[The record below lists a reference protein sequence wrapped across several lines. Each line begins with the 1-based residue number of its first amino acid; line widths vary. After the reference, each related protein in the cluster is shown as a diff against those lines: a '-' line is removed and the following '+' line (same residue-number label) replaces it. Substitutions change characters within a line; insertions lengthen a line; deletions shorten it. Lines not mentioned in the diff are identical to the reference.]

1 MIMKTIIILL
11 IVVSALLCLQ
21 ANGRRFILEEGKKE
35 KANNPNNYPGK
46 SSTYGNPNS
55 AISVPTVDANNNENN
70 NDVNNNDN
78 NNNRSDDNADEK
90 NNSYGNYSNA
100 SGSSTDTHHV
110 YPDDRRP
117 PH

>member
-1 MIMKTIIILL
+1 MKTIIILL
-11 IVVSALLCLQ
+11 LVVSALLCLQ
-21 ANGRRFILEEGKKE
+21 ANGRRSILEEGKKE

-46 SSTYGNPNS
+46 SSTYGNSNS
-55 AISVPTVDANNNENN
+55 AISVPTVDSNNNENN

-78 NNNRSDDNADEK
+78 DNNSTDDNADEK

-110 YPDDRRP
+110 YPDDCRP